1 MDDDEIVRAVREAF
15 DGDALCERMERWAE
29 AHAHS
34 IDLELHPA
42 TAAAG
47 QEGDEGGSMA
57 LEGVEMPAR
66 YMALHVE
73 WCDMLEE
80 ELEGAAVAAGG
91 SVAQLFGALREGQR
105 RLQAPRGGSGGG
117 AGMRSALAASER
129 ASSLL
134 ELAVQT
140 ADFGFW
146 LGLMVETARDASTR
160 ASSGE
165 DDDNEHEHK
174 DDVHGGA
181 RHK

>member
-1 MDDDEIVRAVREAF
+1 MADDEIVRAVREAF

-42 TAAAG
+42 TAAAAKD
-47 QEGDEGGSMA
+47 QEGHDGGGLA

-105 RLQAPRGGSGGG
+105 RLQQPGGGAGAGG

-146 LGLMVETARDASTR
+146 LELMVETARDAATR
-160 ASSGE
+160 ASSEE
-165 DDDNEHEHK
+165 DDEHE
-174 DDVHGGA
+174 DDARGGA

>member
-105 RLQAPRGGSGGG
+105 RRCRYAQRAGGERAGVVAAGAGG
-117 AGMRSALAASER
+117 ADGGLWVLARADGRNSARCIDEG
-129 ASSLL
+129 
-134 ELAVQT
+134 VV
-140 ADFGFW
+140 G
-146 LGLMVETARDASTR
+146 
-160 ASSGE
+160 
-165 DDDNEHEHK
+165 
-174 DDVHGGA
+174 
-181 RHK
+181 